1 MHRVKQNQ
9 TEVNMITE
17 VKEKKSGKRSKGS
30 SEQENA
36 RFSAKLAELRKQK
49 HITQKELA
57 ERISREGDRL
67 FGREAITD
75 RAVSKWETG
84 ASLPDAQQFISICH
98 ILGVT
103 DVLHTFRG
111 IANSS
116 DPFAGLNKL
125 GRERAAE
132 YVGMLGEN
140 PHFSLNEPSRQ
151 PIRQIPLYDLPASA
165 GTGVF
170 LDGSGY
176 TMIDADGYAASAA
189 NFAVRI
195 SGDSMLPLFEDGQ
208 IVYVRQQQE
217 LASGD
222 IGIFILNG
230 EAYCKM
236 LNTDNGVSLVSLNP
250 KYKPIIPS
258 EGSDLRIVGRVVG

>member
-1 MHRVKQNQ
+1 
-9 TEVNMITE
+9 MISE
-17 VKEKKSGKRSKGS
+17 VKDKKIGNRSKGI
-30 SEQENA
+30 SEQDNA
-36 RFSAKLAELRKQK
+36 RFGAKLAELRKQK
-49 HITQKELA
+49 RITQKEMA
-57 ERISREGDRL
+57 ERISREGERL

-111 IANSS
+111 LASS
-116 DPFAGLNKL
+116 GDPFAALNKL

-132 YVGMLGEN
+132 YIAMLGEN
-140 PHFSLNEPSRQ
+140 PHFSLKEHREL

-170 LDGSGY
+170 LDGSSY
-176 TMIDADGYAASAA
+176 TMIDAEGYAASAA
-189 NFAVRI
+189 NFAVKI
-195 SGDSMLPLFEDGQ
+195 SGDSMMPMFEDGQ

-217 LASGD
+217 LLSGD

-236 LNTDNGVSLVSLNP
+236 LDTENGVSLVSLNP
-250 KYKPIIPS
+250 KYKPIKLT
-258 EGSDLRIVGRVVG
+258 EGADLRIVGRVVG

>member
-1 MHRVKQNQ
+1 
-9 TEVNMITE
+9 MISE
-17 VKEKKSGKRSKGS
+17 VKEKKSGNRSKGM

-36 RFSAKLAELRKQK
+36 RFGAKLAELRKQK
-49 HITQKELA
+49 RMTQKEMA
-57 ERISREGDRL
+57 ERISREGERL

-84 ASLPDAQQFISICH
+84 ASLPDAQQFLSICS
-98 ILGVT
+98 ILEVA
-103 DVLHTFRG
+103 DALHTFRG
-111 IANSS
+111 IASAG

-132 YVGMLGEN
+132 YVAMLGDN
-140 PHFSLNEPSRQ
+140 PHFSLKEPK
-151 PIRQIPLYDLPASA
+151 PMPVRQIPLYDLPASA

-170 LDGSGY
+170 LDGSSY
-176 TMIDADGYAASAA
+176 TMIDAEGYAASAA
-189 NFAVRI
+189 NFAVKI
-195 SGDSMLPLFEDGQ
+195 SGDSMLPMFEDGQ

-217 LASGD
+217 LTSGD

-250 KYKPIIPS
+250 KYKPIKLG
-258 EGSDLRIVGRVVG
+258 ENSDLRIVGRVVG

>member
-1 MHRVKQNQ
+1 
-9 TEVNMITE
+9 MINE
-17 VKEKKSGKRSKGS
+17 VKEKKSGNRSKGIN
-30 SEQENA
+30 EQENA
-36 RFSAKLAELRKQK
+36 RFGAKLAELRKQK
-49 HITQKELA
+49 RITQKEMA
-57 ERISREGDRL
+57 ERISREGERL

-84 ASLPDAQQFISICH
+84 ASLPDAQQFLSICN
-98 ILGVT
+98 ILAVT

-111 IANSS
+111 VSS
-116 DPFAGLNKL
+116 AGDPFSGLNKL
-125 GRERAAE
+125 GRERAEE
-132 YVGMLGEN
+132 YIAMLGDN
-140 PHFSLNEPSRQ
+140 PHFSLKEHQTIPL
-151 PIRQIPLYDLPASA
+151 RQIPLYDLPASA

-170 LDGSGY
+170 LDGSSY

-189 NFAVRI
+189 NFAVKI
-195 SGDSMLPLFEDGQ
+195 SGDSMLPMFEDGQ

-217 LASGD
+217 LTSGD

-250 KYKPIIPS
+250 KYKPIKLT
-258 EGSDLRIVGRVVG
+258 ENSDLRIVGRVVG

>member
-1 MHRVKQNQ
+1 
-9 TEVNMITE
+9 MISE
-17 VKEKKSGKRSKGS
+17 IKGKKSGKRSKGTREGQDQS
-30 SEQENA
+30 K
-36 RFSAKLAELRKQK
+36 FGAKLAELRKLR
-49 HITQKELA
+49 HITQKEMA
-57 ERISREGDRL
+57 ERISRECEQL

-98 ILGVT
+98 ILDIS

-111 IANSS
+111 IAGTG
-116 DPFAGLNKL
+116 DPLAGLNKL

-132 YVGMLGEN
+132 YVAMLGEN
-140 PHFSLNEPSRQ
+140 PHFSIKPTAKL

-170 LDGSGY
+170 LDGSSY
-176 TMIDADGYAASAA
+176 TMIDAEGYAASAA
-189 NFAVRI
+189 NFAVKI
-195 SGDSMLPLFEDGQ
+195 SGDSMLPMFEDGQ

-217 LASGD
+217 LTSGD

-236 LNTDNGVSLVSLNP
+236 LDTDNGVSLVSLNP
-250 KYKPIIPS
+250 KYKPIKLTDN
-258 EGSDLRIVGRVVG
+258 SDLRIVGRVVG